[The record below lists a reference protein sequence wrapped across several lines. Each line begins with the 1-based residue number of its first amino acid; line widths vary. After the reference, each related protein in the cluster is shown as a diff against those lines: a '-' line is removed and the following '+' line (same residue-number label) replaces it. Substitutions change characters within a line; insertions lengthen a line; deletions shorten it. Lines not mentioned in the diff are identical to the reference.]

1 MGKKLFI
8 SLIALMSISLI
19 GIIAVQVYWIST
31 TIEIREIQFSNDV
44 KYALANVSENI
55 QKREINDYYR
65 EYTPL
70 IDSAKLAKKGVIK
83 NLFFSKID
91 TSTNEIFTYR
101 QSILENNYKSP
112 LTNLNLDIDTLR
124 FKSYYSKSI
133 KQISKINKITKDIQ
147 QLTPEQRFVK
157 IGKLLAP
164 EKMNLE
170 NFFKEIAPRQ
180 PIYKRVSKGEI
191 KFNLNFELAQRGIS
205 TAYEF
210 AVYSSNFPT
219 KIKSDNFR
227 LNKGRTYKVPL
238 FSGDNYA
245 SNYDLY
251 VSFPKKK
258 EYILSAISKILI
270 LGAFFILIIAFA
282 YGSAIYQ
289 LIKQKQISQIKTEF
303 INNMTH
309 EFKTPIATI
318 NLALDAIKN
327 PKIIDKKDKVLNY
340 VKMIREEN
348 KRMFNQVENVLRI
361 SKLEKNQ
368 LDISKEI
375 VDISDLLEDA
385 ISHVK
390 LIVENAGGY
399 IKTHFNATFDE
410 VHASPFHL
418 KNVFINILDN
428 AIKYSGDEA
437 PKIDVYTETIG
448 NELIIKITDK
458 GIGMNKNVQKQV
470 FNKFYREQTGNVHNV
485 KGHGLGLAYVK
496 KIIEYHHGTVS
507 VASEKG
513 KGSSFI
519 IKLTLI

>member
-1 MGKKLFI
+1 
-8 SLIALMSISLI
+8 MSISLI
-19 GIIAVQVYWIST
+19 GIIAVQVYWINN
-31 TIEIREIQFSNDV
+31 TIEIRENQFSNDV
-44 KYALANVSENI
+44 KFALANVSDNI
-55 QKREINDYYR
+55 QNREINDYYK
-65 EYTPL
+65 EFTPL
-70 IDSAKLAKKGVIK
+70 IDSARMAKQGIIK
-83 NLFFSKID
+83 NLFYSKID
-91 TSTNEIFTYR
+91 TSTNEIFTFR

-112 LTNLNLDIDTLR
+112 LTNLRLNVDTLK
-124 FKSYYSKSI
+124 FKSFYSKSV
-133 KQISKINKITKDIQ
+133 KEVSKLSKISKDIS
-147 QLTPEQRFVK
+147 QLTPEQKFVK
-157 IGKLLAP
+157 IGKLIGL
-164 EKMNLE
+164 EKIQFE
-170 NFFKEIAPRQ
+170 DFFKEIAPRK
-180 PIYKRVSKGEI
+180 PIYKRVTKNEL
-191 KFNLNFELAQRGIS
+191 KYNLDFELGQRGVL
-205 TAYEF
+205 TDYEF
-210 AVYSSNFPT
+210 AIYSSNFPT
-219 KIKSDNFR
+219 KIKSTHFK
-227 LNKGRTYKVPL
+227 LNKGKTYKVPL
-238 FSGDNYA
+238 FLNDKGT
-245 SNYDLY
+245 SNYYLY

-327 PKIIDKKDKVLNY
+327 PKIIDNKEKILNY

-348 KRMFNQVENVLRI
+348 KRMHKQVENVLRI

-390 LIVENAGGY
+390 LIVENKGGY
-399 IKTHFNATFDE
+399 IHTHFNATLDE

-418 KNVFINILDN
+418 KNTFINVLDN
-428 AIKYSGDEA
+428 AIKYSEEG
-437 PKIDVYTETIG
+437 PKIDVYTETVG
-448 NELIIKITDK
+448 NELLIKFVDQ
-458 GIGMNKNVQKQV
+458 GIGMSKNVQKQV

-496 KIIEYHHGTVS
+496 KIIEFHDGTVS
-507 VASEKG
+507 VTSEKG
-513 KGSSFI
+513 KGSTFT

>member
-1 MGKKLFI
+1 MGKRLFI
-8 SLIALMSISLI
+8 SLITLMSISLI
-19 GIIAVQVYWIST
+19 GIIAVQVYWINS
-31 TIEIREIQFSNDV
+31 TIEIRERQFSNDV
-44 KYALANVSENI
+44 KFAIANVSQNI
-55 QKREINDYYR
+55 QKRELNDYYR
-65 EYTPL
+65 DFTPL
-70 IDSAKLAKKGVIK
+70 INSAKMAKKGIIK
-83 NLFFSKID
+83 NLFYSKID
-91 TSTNEIFTYR
+91 TSTNELFTYK

-112 LTNLNLDIDTLR
+112 LTNLNINVDTLR

-133 KQISKINKITKDIQ
+133 KQISKINKISKDIE

-157 IGKLLAP
+157 IGKLIGL
-164 EKMNLE
+164 EKLNFE
-170 NFFKEIAPRQ
+170 NFFKEIAPRN
-180 PIYKRVSKGEI
+180 PIYKRVSNDEI
-191 KFNLNFELAQRGIS
+191 TYNLNFELGQRGIS

-219 KIKSDNFR
+219 KIKSAHFK

-238 FSGDNYA
+238 FLSDNET

-251 VSFPKKK
+251 VSFPNKK
-258 EYILSAISKILI
+258 EYILGAISKILI

-327 PKIIDKKDKVLNY
+327 PKIIGDKEKILNY

-385 ISHVK
+385 ITHVK
-390 LIVENAGGY
+390 LIVENKGGY
-399 IKTHFNATFDE
+399 IKTHFSTTFDE

-428 AIKYSGDEA
+428 AIKYSEEA
-437 PKIDVYTETIG
+437 PKIDIYTETVG
-448 NELIIKITDK
+448 NELQVRIEDQ
-458 GIGMNKNVQKQV
+458 GIGMSKNVQKQI

-485 KGHGLGLAYVK
+485 KGHGLGLSYVK
-496 KIIEYHHGTVS
+496 KIIEYHDGTVN
-507 VASEKG
+507 VTSEKG
-513 KGSSFI
+513 KGSTFTV
-519 IKLTLI
+519 KLTLI